1 MDGDMYE
8 TGSSVYMKVF
18 FPEID
23 VLTFD
28 NLKPQLRENIQAFA
42 MGAKYTPHI
51 RDYDIQEAL
60 DDDGLLVSIMVDF
73 SQDDGTPASL
83 LTSKVTQEPTSIFPQ
98 EAFGPVE
105 VHVVSQIVCIFSCGL
120 HGYRMPKIAES
131 GQVSCTCECD
141 LGWET
146 DMDQS
151 FDFFEYCAVQHET
164 QSVPGP
170 EGPLDSTLEST
181 GM

>member
-1 MDGDMYE
+1 MKLDE
-8 TGSSVYMKVF
+8 SHFKIILVCSSEKVL
-18 FPEID
+18 D
-23 VLTFD
+23 VKQKR
-28 NLKPQLRENIQAFA
+28 N
-42 MGAKYTPHI
+42 
-51 RDYDIQEAL
+51 
-60 DDDGLLVSIMVDF
+60 
-73 SQDDGTPASL
+73 
-83 LTSKVTQEPTSIFPQ
+83 VTQ
-98 EAFGPVE
+98 FGPVE